1 MTKLYSAVLAGK
13 NTINVFD
20 VIKGIKTYSLSLGN
34 VEIVNGPVVT
44 QDKMTI
50 VVKER
55 SGTTRGKVY
64 SLPRGILSYSF
75 NVKNEP

>member
-1 MTKLYSAVLAGK
+1 MVKKLYSAVLSGK

-20 VIKGIKTYSLSLGN
+20 VLKGIKTYSINLGA
-34 VEIVNGPVVT
+34 VEIINGPIVT

-55 SGTTRGKVY
+55 SGTSRGKVY
-64 SLPRGILSYSF
+64 SLPKGILLYSF
-75 NVKNEP
+75 QIR

>member
-1 MTKLYSAVLAGK
+1 MTKLYSAVLAGS

-20 VIKGIKTYSLSLGN
+20 VIKGIKTYSISLGN
-34 VEIVNGPVVT
+34 VEVVNGPVVT

-50 VVKER
+50 VVKEK
-55 SGTTRGKVY
+55 SGVTRGKVY

-75 NVKNEP
+75 LVKNGA

>member
-20 VIKGIKTYSLSLGN
+20 VIKGIKTYSLSLGDI
-34 VEIVNGPVVT
+34 EIVNGPVVT

-50 VVKER
+50 VVKEKC
-55 SGTTRGKVY
+55 GTTRGRVY
-64 SLPRGILSYSF
+64 SLPKGILSYSF
-75 NVKNEP
+75 QVK